1 MVIPLSL
8 CLCNTRK
15 TKQNKAW
22 NSLQES
28 TEIQKKEHH
37 KLAEEIATKDL
48 KAMLLP
54 HEVPQL
60 QIFENR
66 PYVLGGKNTCLVNQ
80 LRSPAHTAGH

>member
-1 MVIPLSL
+1 MEFLTRVYTNSKKNTTSL
-8 CLCNTRK
+8 LK
-15 TKQNKAW
+15 
-22 NSLQES
+22 
-28 TEIQKKEHH
+28 
-37 KLAEEIATKDL
+37 EIATKDL